1 MAKTLATFRLEETDW
16 KEFHDWARSQ
26 GSTATME
33 LSRFVLGK
41 LGKLDVPIPLDSNQL
56 DTKLDALIDSKLE
69 ARLKDIQLLDDSNI
83 DDRIAT
89 LIDDKL
95 DKRIDE
101 KLSNVELAIAKL
113 AAQEDDPTER
123 IDEVISQLREKE
135 ISPILSRLE
144 NVEALLEKLEKEE
157 AVPFVNEAVVTD
169 FDLEVD
175 TIPDYSPIFTDPDPI
190 PTSDLEEKIRAY
202 LKKNEGKTTSTS
214 NLFKGLKITDNTDKQ
229 YTAKIILQTLGC
241 TQTII
246 RAGNRVAAAWTI
258 PIHED

>member
-41 LGKLDVPIPLDSNQL
+41 LGKLDVPTPLDSNQL

-89 LIDDKL
+89 LIDNKL

-101 KLSNVELAIAKL
+101 KLSNVENAIAKL
-113 AAQEDDPTER
+113 PIQEDDPTER

-144 NVEALLEKLEKEE
+144 NLEALLERIEKIE
-157 AVPFVNEAVVTD
+157 AVPIEDEVID
-169 FDLEVD
+169 PDLEK
-175 TIPDYSPIFTDPDPI
+175 T
-190 PTSDLEEKIRAY
+190 IRAY
-202 LKKNEGKTTSTS
+202 LKKNQGKTTSSS
-214 NLFKGLKITDNTDKQ
+214 NLFKGLHIGGNIDKQ
-229 YTAKIILQTLGC
+229 FTAKKILKHFGC
-241 TQTII
+241 VETTKTT
-246 RAGNRVAAAWTI
+246 AGREIKAWRL
-258 PIHED
+258 PFLSE